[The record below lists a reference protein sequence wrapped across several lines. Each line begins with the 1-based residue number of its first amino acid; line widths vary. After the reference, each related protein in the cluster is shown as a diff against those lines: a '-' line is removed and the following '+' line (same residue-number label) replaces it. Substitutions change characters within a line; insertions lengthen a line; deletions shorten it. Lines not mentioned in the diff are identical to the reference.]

1 MKPLNDYI
9 NEKLKLSDIN
19 KDKLYD
25 GEWIDAKHL
34 KIKDLKSGNIIQ
46 VKDDNTRYICVSIEV
61 AKERFRLLS
70 GKYNYDLIFVSD
82 HGTYLGLDSYINTW
96 PKNENIDTL
105 DIVRVNRRIKYYKDY
120 PALARDLNIITT
132 F

>member
-19 KDKLYD
+19 KDNLD
-25 GEWIDAKHL
+25 DRWIDANHL

-105 DIVRVNRRIKYYKDY
+105 DIVKVNTRIKSYKDY
-120 PALARDLNIITT
+120 SDLARDLNIITT